1 MAVIEKGTRGSVM
14 KRIVRHRFIKFG
26 IVGSSGTVVNLIVL
40 YINQEIFFRAIEPPE
55 LRLSM
60 SLAVAIFLATL
71 NNFLWNRLWTW
82 QDRRGKTRHGLF
94 VQIGQYYLASALA
107 IGLQYFFT
115 IFIARMTH
123 YLIAN
128 MISILLSAIITYLVN
143 DIWTFAIRKAE
154 AS

>member
-1 MAVIEKGTRGSVM
+1 MTVVEKRIHGSIIE
-14 KRIVRHRFIKFG
+14 RIVRHRFIKFG

-40 YINQEIFFRAIEPPE
+40 YINQEILFRAIEPPE

-71 NNFLWNRLWTW
+71 NNFLWNRSWTW

-154 AS
+154 AN